1 MAKIMKKVI
10 LLNKDQFTKPLFV
23 FLGKSI
29 YNGIH
34 SDVAVKEIKIPIPGG
49 YIAGKL
55 WGNDQQQ
62 PILALHGWQDNCG
75 VWDALAPIVCDKKPI
90 LAIDLP
96 GHGLSS
102 WIAPG
107 ALQDTWDVVQYI
119 TELKNYFKWDKFSIL
134 GHSLG
139 SVGALRYAGLY
150 PKYVDFFIA
159 IENLVYEDHDI
170 DFFLKYLPKE
180 LEKCQMSQHALNK
193 DPPEGTM
200 EDLTYKLYTAMN
212 KSVYKQNMHYLT
224 QRAIRPS
231 KRDPTKFCYTRD
243 IRLKYISMKPQNTE
257 FLERLFSRLSC
268 PLLYIKAANSSYKL
282 SDEHCLRVRRILEK
296 NNPNYESHT
305 VGGSHHVHVN
315 NPERLAPIIVDF
327 FRKHKII
334 QE

>member
-1 MAKIMKKVI
+1 MTKVI
-10 LLNKDQFTKPLFV
+10 LPNKGQFTKPLFV
-23 FLGKSI
+23 FLGKSLQ
-29 YNGIH
+29 NGLH

-75 VWDALAPIVCDKKPI
+75 VWDPLAAMLCDKKPL

-102 WIAPG
+102 WQPPG
-107 ALQDTWDVVQYI
+107 AYQDTWDVVQYLI
-119 TELKNYFKWDKFSIL
+119 ELKNYFKWDKLSIL

-139 SVGALRYAGLY
+139 SVGGLRYAGLY
-150 PKYVDFFIA
+150 PKNVEFFIA
-159 IENLVYEDHDI
+159 VENLVYEDLDI
-170 DFFLKYLPKE
+170 DFVLKYLPKE
-180 LEKCQMSQHALNK
+180 LEKYQMCQHLHNK

-212 KSVYKQNMHYLT
+212 KSVDKQNMHYLT
-224 QRAIRPS
+224 QRAIKPS
-231 KRDPTKFCYTRD
+231 NRDLTKFCYTRD
-243 IRLKYISMKPQNTE
+243 IRLKCMSMKPSNKE
-257 FLERLFSRLSC
+257 FLERLFSRISC

-282 SDEHCLRVRRILEK
+282 SDEHCLRVREILEK

-305 VGGSHHVHVN
+305 VEGSHHVHVN
-315 NPERLAPIIVDF
+315 NPERLAPIIIDF
-327 FRKHKII
+327 FRKHKIH
-334 QE
+334 

>member
-1 MAKIMKKVI
+1 MAKIMTKVI
-10 LLNKDQFTKPLFV
+10 LNNKGKFTEPLFV
-23 FLGKSI
+23 LLGKSQC
-29 YNGIH
+29 NGLH
-34 SDVAVKEIKIPIPGG
+34 SKVSVKEIKIPIPGG
-49 YIAGKL
+49 HIAGKL

-75 VWDALAPIVCDKKPI
+75 VWDPLAPMLCDKKPI

-96 GHGLSS
+96 GHGFSS

-119 TELKNYFKWDKFSIL
+119 IELKNYFKWDKFSIL

-139 SVGALRYAGLY
+139 SVAGLRYAGLY
-150 PKYVDFFIA
+150 PKNVDFFIA

-170 DFFLKYLPKE
+170 DHFLKYLPKA
-180 LEKCQMSQHALNK
+180 LEKSQMSQHALNNE
-193 DPPEGTM
+193 PPESTM
-200 EDLTYKLYTAMN
+200 EELTYKLYIAMN
-212 KSVYKQNMHYLT
+212 KSVDKQNMHYLT

-231 KRDPTKFCYTRD
+231 KRDLSKFCYTRD
-243 IRLKYISMKPQNTE
+243 IRLKYLSMKPPNIK
-257 FLERLFSRLSC
+257 FLETLFSRLSF

-282 SDEHCLRVRRILEK
+282 SDEHCLRVREILEN
-296 NNPNYESHT
+296 NNPYYESHT
-305 VGGSHHVHVN
+305 VGGSHHVHIN